1 MNNKKIAYRVSVVSI
16 ISNIFLAI
24 IKLLAGILSNSR
36 AMISDAIHTMSDLAT
51 TVIVIVGVAIGNKEE
66 DDTHLYGH
74 ERLECIAS
82 LLLAVILMVTGIE
95 IGKAGIELLVS
106 GEYENIK
113 VPGVFALVV
122 AIISILVKEGM
133 YWYTIKAAKKIKSD
147 ALKADAWHHRSDALS
162 SIGALIGI
170 ALSRMGYKY
179 FDPIAS
185 IIIALLICKVAID
198 IFIDSTNKLVDK
210 ACDKDKLDS
219 IKKVVSEESRVL
231 NIDSIKTRVF
241 GNKIYVDIEIACDG
255 NKTLNETHKIAEKV
269 HDKLEKEFSDIKHVM
284 VHVNPYGGKNEKK

>member
-1 MNNKKIAYRVSVVSI
+1 
-16 ISNIFLAI
+16 
-24 IKLLAGILSNSR
+24 
-36 AMISDAIHTMSDLAT
+36 
-51 TVIVIVGVAIGNKEE
+51 
-66 DDTHLYGH
+66 
-74 ERLECIAS
+74 
-82 LLLAVILMVTGIE
+82 
-95 IGKAGIELLVS
+95 
-106 GEYENIK
+106 
-113 VPGVFALVV
+113 
-122 AIISILVKEGM
+122 
-133 YWYTIKAAKKIKSD
+133 
-147 ALKADAWHHRSDALS
+147 
-162 SIGALIGI
+162 
-170 ALSRMGYKY
+170 MGYKY

-219 IKKVVSEESRVL
+219 IKKVVNEESRVL

>member
-24 IKLLAGILSNSR
+24 IKLLAGIFSNSR

-51 TVIVIVGVAIGNKEE
+51 TIIVIVGVAIGNRKE
-66 DDTHLYGH
+66 DDTHHYGH

-82 LLLAVILMVTGIE
+82 LLLAVILSVTGIE
-95 IGKAGIELLVS
+95 IGKAGIELLVT

-113 VPGVFALVV
+113 IPGIFALV
-122 AIISILVKEGM
+122 ASILSIAVKEGM

-147 ALKADAWHHRSDALS
+147 ALKADAWHHRSDSLS

-170 ALSRMGYKY
+170 ILSRMGYKY

-185 IIIALLICKVAID
+185 IIIAILICKVAVD

-210 ACDKDKLDS
+210 ACDKEVIDKFKEV
-219 IKKVVSEESRVL
+219 IITEPGVL
-231 NIDSIKTRVF
+231 NIDNIKTRVF

-255 NKTLNETHKIAEKV
+255 NETLNETHRIAEKV

>member
-24 IKLLAGILSNSR
+24 IKLLAGIFSNSR

-51 TVIVIVGVAIGNKEE
+51 TIIVIVGVAIGNRKE
-66 DDTHLYGH
+66 DDTHHYGH

-82 LLLAVILMVTGIE
+82 LLLALILSVTGIE
-95 IGKAGIELLVS
+95 IGKAGIELLVT

-113 VPGVFALVV
+113 IPGMFALV
-122 AIISILVKEGM
+122 ASIISIAVKEGM

-147 ALKADAWHHRSDALS
+147 ALKADAWHHRSDSLS

-170 ALSRMGYKY
+170 ILSRMGYKY

-185 IIIALLICKVAID
+185 IIIALLICKVAVD

-210 ACDKDKLDS
+210 ACDKEVIDKFKEV
-219 IKKVVSEESRVL
+219 IITEPGVL
-231 NIDSIKTRVF
+231 NIDNIKTRVF

-255 NKTLNETHKIAEKV
+255 NKTLNETHRIAETV